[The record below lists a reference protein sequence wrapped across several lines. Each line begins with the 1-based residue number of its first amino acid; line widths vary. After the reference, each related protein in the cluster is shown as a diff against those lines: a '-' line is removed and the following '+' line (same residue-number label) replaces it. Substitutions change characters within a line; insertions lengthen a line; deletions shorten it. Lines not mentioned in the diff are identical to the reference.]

1 MAPISDRGKLGLMG
15 RLAMAAFFAVF
26 LAFGLG
32 FLTPV
37 FLLPVWRTIGAL
49 DWERRVCTITSARVH
64 ENSDSD
70 GSTYRVDVLYQYL
83 YGGRVFQGDRY
94 RFVRMSTSGRSG
106 KEEAVAR
113 LRSNPT
119 VDCWVDPE
127 NPSESVLERGP
138 SSEMWFALIPL
149 VFVLVGAGGIYAAFA
164 RGRSDSALSL
174 RPSRVSVQMAQVA
187 APSGPGSLRPR
198 YTRRV
203 ALMGY
208 IAFALF
214 WNGGVSVFLY
224 QLFAQWNRG
233 GGFEWFLAV
242 FLIPFVFI
250 GLGVIAAAV
259 HKALSLFNPDFTLS
273 VTSSRVILG
282 EELAIEWTSS
292 GRIDKLTRFSIEL
305 EGREEATYRRGTDS
319 TTDTHVFVSHALV
332 DQLPPEIVGS
342 GRVKVELPANSMHSF
357 VAPNNRIVWML
368 RVKGEV
374 PNWPDTSDE
383 FPLQVGPRR

>member
-1 MAPISDRGKLGLMG
+1 MPPISDRGKLGLTG

-32 FLTPV
+32 FLAPV
-37 FLLPVWRTIGAL
+37 FLLPVWHMIGAL
-49 DWERRVCTITSARVH
+49 DWERTTCTIASARVH
-64 ENSDSD
+64 ENSGSD
-70 GSTYRVDVLYQYL
+70 GSTYRVDVEYHYQF
-83 YGGRVFQGDRY
+83 GGRLYHGGRY
-94 RFVRMSTSGRSG
+94 RFVRMSSSGRSG

-127 NPSESVLERGP
+127 NPSDSVLERGP

-149 VFVLVGAGGIYAAFA
+149 VFVVVGAGGIYAAFA
-164 RGRSDSALSL
+164 RGRSNSALSL
-174 RPSRVSVQMAQVA
+174 RPTRVSVQVA
-187 APSGPGSLRPR
+187 APSGPGSLRPK

-203 ALMGY
+203 ALLGY
-208 IAFALF
+208 ILVALF
-214 WNGGVSVFLY
+214 WNGIVSVFLY
-224 QLFAQWNRG
+224 QLLTQWSRG
-233 GGFEWFLAV
+233 GGFGWFLAI

-250 GLGVIAAAV
+250 GLGLIVAAV

-273 VTSSRVILG
+273 VTSPRVILG

-305 EGREEATYRRGTDS
+305 EGREEATYRRGTDN

-332 DQLPPEIVGS
+332 EQLPPEIVGS
-342 GRVKVELPANSMHSF
+342 GRIRVNLPEDSMHSF
-357 VAPNNRIVWML
+357 EAPNNKIVWML
-368 RVKGEV
+368 RVRGEV

-383 FPLQVGPRR
+383 FPLEVGPRR

>member
-1 MAPISDRGKLGLMG
+1 MTKEKQISTAARLG
-15 RLAMAAFFAVF
+15 MAAFFLVF
-26 LAFGLG
+26 LAFGVG
-32 FLTPV
+32 FLIP
-37 FLLPVWRTIGAL
+37 LIILPATRMVRSLGWQQTSCDI
-49 DWERRVCTITSARVH
+49 ISARVV

-70 GSTYRVDVLYQYL
+70 GTTYRVDVRYRYDL
-83 YGGRVFQGDRY
+83 GGRGYESDRY
-94 RFVRMSTSGRSG
+94 RFLRFSSSGRSG
-106 KEEAVAR
+106 KEETVRSLNAAR
-113 LRSNPT
+113 R
-119 VDCWVDPE
+119 VDCWVNPE
-127 NPSESVLERGP
+127 DPSESVLDRGP
-138 SSEMWFALIPL
+138 YAVMLFGLLPL

-174 RPSRVSVQMAQVA
+174 RPSRVSVRVA
-187 APSGPGSLRPR
+187 APSGPGSLRPK

-203 ALMGY
+203 ALLGY
-208 IAFALF
+208 IVVALF
-214 WNGGVSVFLY
+214 WNGIVSVFLY
-224 QLFAQWNRG
+224 QLIAQWSRAAA
-233 GGFEWFLAV
+233 FEWFLAI

-250 GLGVIAAAV
+250 GLGLIVAAV

-273 VTSSRVILG
+273 VTSPRVILG
-282 EELAIEWTSS
+282 EELAIAWTSS

-342 GRVKVELPANSMHSF
+342 GRVKVDLPADSMHSF
-357 VAPNNRIVWML
+357 EAPNNKIVWML

-383 FPLQVGPRR
+383 FPLQVGPKR